1 MTAARRYLLIAAGAI
16 ALLFAWCALPASRA
30 ADPDSTSTSPAASS
44 STARPGA
51 PAGGLQQHA
60 QPPAPTFTATAAK
73 TGIPACDR
81 FVERTMTCAQLPDD
95 AKIAV
100 AEMSKAW
107 AELTAAGPQPDLEAS
122 CRATASVQGE
132 SLTAMGC

>member
-1 MTAARRYLLIAAGAI
+1 VTARRILLVVGGAI

-30 ADPDSTSTSPAASS
+30 AQPDSKTARPAASGA
-44 STARPGA
+44 TARPTAVTGA
-51 PAGGLQQHA
+51 PPHHV
-60 QPPAPTFTATAAK
+60 QPPASTLTTTAAK

-81 FVERTMTCAQLPDD
+81 FVERTMNCAQLPDD
-95 AKIAV
+95 AKIAI
-100 AEMSKAW
+100 AEASKAW

-132 SLTAMGC
+132 SLAAMGC

>member
-1 MTAARRYLLIAAGAI
+1 MTARRYLLIVAGAI

-30 ADPDSTSTSPAASS
+30 AHPDSTSPRPAAPRSPA
-44 STARPGA
+44 P
-51 PAGGLQQHA
+51 PAALANPQHHV

-95 AKIAV
+95 ARIAIV
-100 AEMSKAW
+100 EMSKAW

-122 CRATASVQGE
+122 CRATASTQGE

>member
-1 MTAARRYLLIAAGAI
+1 VTARRYLLIAAGAI

-30 ADPDSTSTSPAASS
+30 ADPHSTSARPAASN
-44 STARPGA
+44 STARPAAVAGA
-51 PAGGLQQHA
+51 PQHQA
-60 QPPAPTFTATAAK
+60 QPPASTLTTTAAK

-95 AKIAV
+95 AKIAI
-100 AEMSKAW
+100 AEASKAW

-132 SLTAMGC
+132 SLAAMGC